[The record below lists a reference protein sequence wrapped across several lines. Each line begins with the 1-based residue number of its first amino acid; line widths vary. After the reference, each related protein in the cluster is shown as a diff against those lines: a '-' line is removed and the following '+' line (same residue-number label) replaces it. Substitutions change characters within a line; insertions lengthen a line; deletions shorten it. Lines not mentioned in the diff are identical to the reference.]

1 MIEGISLAL
10 KNADAVKIV
19 LANWWELINEKDL
32 MKIFGPDWKGW
43 IDEHA
48 ALVETSL
55 MMHIAPELV
64 REEKLVDDSRR
75 SKFEFRIFPWNIANY
90 PASGAFAPTQGAGPE
105 KGEKLIQLVV
115 KEISRLIDMQFAG

>member
-1 MIEGISLAL
+1 MNSFCFGKELPL
-10 KNADAVKIV
+10 KP
-19 LANWWELINEKDL
+19 EC
-32 MKIFGPDWKGW
+32 DWKGW